1 MSIIVTRVYGKL
13 DNNNEFDKADHILS
27 IIANQ
32 NTAIYLGEK
41 NNKDIEIYKTSFDQK
56 ISKLA
61 NDLIPNSSQN
71 WTDLALLFLK
81 EIIKKEL
88 YLDTLVLDIDIKT
101 ATEHEQQIFDENKNI
116 DYNTKNDSQVD
127 QEKYVLKIA
136 ELTNDIK
143 KIQAD
148 YINYKKRVEKNSELI
163 LQNIT
168 TELVLSLIPLMD
180 DIYRIENINSDP
192 IVKSFKLHLESI
204 LRKYNVKVYAEEN
217 VIFDPNKHEA
227 LLVIENNNFLEPTV
241 TKVLQPGYMLIDKV
255 IKAAQVE
262 VTQQPK

>member
-148 YINYKKRVEKNSELI
+148 YINYKK
-163 LQNIT
+163 
-168 TELVLSLIPLMD
+168 
-180 DIYRIENINSDP
+180 
-192 IVKSFKLHLESI
+192 KS
-204 LRKYNVKVYAEEN
+204 
-217 VIFDPNKHEA
+217 
-227 LLVIENNNFLEPTV
+227 
-241 TKVLQPGYMLIDKV
+241 
-255 IKAAQVE
+255 
-262 VTQQPK
+262 